1 MIPVS
6 KPSHSNSQ
14 NNPLYSS
21 LYNWLLRQRK
31 SWRTIEADKAQ
42 HDGKRVQT
50 SLANNKANN
59 NASSSSGRH
68 WLNDK
73 EIGQLTALGF
83 EWNPSSASSSSATS
97 SSSSSRKKK
106 KYDNNPKQQQQQQQP
121 PPPQKSWMD
130 RYQNLKDYK
139 QEHGHT
145 NVARRDKHHPSLGEW
160 CYKLRQMRRGVKG
173 VKNCLSEGKIGLLD
187 DIGFVWGK
195 VELMTFEKRLE
206 QCLQFRRQHG
216 HLQIPKPMQKRRKEE
231 AYVVSTTTSE
241 HVVTASRAS
250 SETEEEDNADNNGI
264 EEVENVAS
272 SGEQEGGT
280 NGEADTTKA
289 TNSDSHYAKEEQS
302 FYRWAKLMRYEY
314 HRLYKD
320 GDRRQYKSRHLDH
333 RKIQKLKRIGFSFEK
348 LPSELNPEAGTR
360 KSWMERYN
368 DLKKYKEEHGHTR
381 VRRLDEEH
389 RSLGEWCHKM
399 RQMKR
404 GVKGVYNYLNGEK
417 LLLLDD
423 IGFVWEPS
431 KVMELMRHD

>member
-1 MIPVS
+1 
-6 KPSHSNSQ
+6 
-14 NNPLYSS
+14 
-21 LYNWLLRQRK
+21 
-31 SWRTIEADKAQ
+31 
-42 HDGKRVQT
+42 
-50 SLANNKANN
+50 
-59 NASSSSGRH
+59 
-68 WLNDK
+68 
-73 EIGQLTALGF
+73 
-83 EWNPSSASSSSATS
+83 
-97 SSSSSRKKK
+97 
-106 KYDNNPKQQQQQQQP
+106 
-121 PPPQKSWMD
+121 
-130 RYQNLKDYK
+130 LKDYK

-145 NVARRDKHHPSLGEW
+145 NVPRRDKHHTSLGEW

-231 AYVVSTTTSE
+231 EAYVSTTSE
-241 HVVTASRAS
+241 HVVTTSRAS
-250 SETEEEDNADNNGI
+250 SETEEEDNADNNVI
-264 EEVENVAS
+264 EEVENVTA
-272 SGEQEGGT
+272 SGEQGGGR
-280 NGEADTTKA
+280 NGEEDTTKA
-289 TNSDSHYAKEEQS
+289 TNSDCHYDKEEQS
-302 FYRWAKLMRYEY
+302 FNRWAKLMRYEY

-320 GDRRQYKSRHLDH
+320 GDRTKYKSRHLDH
-333 RKIQKLKRIGFSFEK
+333 RKIQKMKRIGFSFEK

-417 LLLLDD
+417 LRLLDD

-431 KVMELMRHD
+431 KVEPMRND